1 MVNVFTLVGKLDPAL
16 ISRHDK
22 AQLFFRRCLW
32 HKDRKVFLLFE
43 NAILSKEG
51 WTGALLAPFC
61 SLLIEAMEA
70 AAGAGG
76 EDRRQSLVRA
86 LAKLSDNVLMP
97 HLDALRGLMER
108 EEVHGVRLAMLELPR
123 SIRDQCLSVG
133 WLGDLNPTYN

>member
-43 NAILSKEG
+43 NAILGKEG

-70 AAGAGG
+70 VAGAGG
-76 EDRRQSLVRA
+76 SRVASCGNRGGAPSGLSMFSGKSWNWAGIWASL
-86 LAKLSDNVLMP
+86 
-97 HLDALRGLMER
+97 
-108 EEVHGVRLAMLELPR
+108 
-123 SIRDQCLSVG
+123 
-133 WLGDLNPTYN
+133 